1 MRDILLPR
9 AYAGAMPSVSDLTL
23 VSAET
28 IAERVSMAAA
38 IAELQ
43 RVLRDGFDP
52 EGDLPRG
59 ILDVPA
65 GQLLLMPA
73 AIDGAV
79 GQKFATVAP
88 GNPARGLE
96 RIQALYILLD
106 GDTLSPTA
114 ILDGTALTSLRTPA
128 VSAACVG
135 PLADPD
141 AGDAVIF
148 GTGPQA
154 VRHVEA
160 LQAIRPLRT
169 VRLVGRDAARTEA
182 AVQESRRFAP
192 QAQITAGTPDAV
204 RDADLIVCATTASD
218 PLFPSGDVRDD
229 ATIVAIG
236 SHEPE
241 KSELDP
247 ALLGRSQVVVE
258 SRRVA
263 AAEAG
268 DVIRAVSAGTMRES
282 DAITMHELFTG
293 AVAPASDRPRIVK
306 TCGMGWQDLAVA
318 RLAV

>member
-1 MRDILLPR
+1 
-9 AYAGAMPSVSDLTL
+9 MPDVIADLTL
-23 VSAET
+23 ISGSS
-28 IAERVSMAAA
+28 IAGRVSMTAA

-106 GDTLSPTA
+106 GETLSPTA

-128 VSAACVG
+128 VSAACVDL
-135 PLADPD
+135 LASPD

-160 LQAIRPLRT
+160 LQAIRPLRS
-169 VRLVGRDAARTEA
+169 VRLIGRDTARTEA
-182 AVQESRRFAP
+182 AVRESRRFAP
-192 QAQITAGTPDAV
+192 DADISAGTPDAV

-218 PLFPSGDVRDD
+218 PLFPADHVRHD

-247 ALLGRSQVVVE
+247 VLLGRSQVVVE

-268 DVIRAVSAGTMRES
+268 DVIRAVREGTMRES
-282 DAITMHELFTG
+282 DAVTMHELFTG
-293 AVAPASDRPRIVK
+293 AVAPANDRPRIVK

>member
-1 MRDILLPR
+1 
-9 AYAGAMPSVSDLTL
+9 MPDVIADLTL
-23 VSAET
+23 VGAQS
-28 IAERVSMAAA
+28 IAERVSMSAA

-43 RVLRDGFDP
+43 RVLRMDFDP

-59 ILDVPA
+59 ILDVPN

-73 AIDGAV
+73 AVDGAV

-88 GNPARGLE
+88 GNPALGLE
-96 RIQALYILLD
+96 RIQAVYILLD
-106 GDTLSPTA
+106 GTTLAPTA

-128 VSAACVG
+128 VSIASVDL
-135 PLADPD
+135 LAQPD

-169 VRLVGRDAARTEA
+169 VRLIGRDAGRAAA
-182 AVQESRRFAP
+182 AVEEARAFAP
-192 QAQITAGTPDAV
+192 DAEITVGTPDAV
-204 RDADLIVCATTASD
+204 RTADLIVCATTASD
-218 PLFPSGDVRDD
+218 PLFPSDIVRDD

-236 SHEPE
+236 SHEPQ
-241 KSELDP
+241 KAELDP
-247 ALLGRSQVVVE
+247 ALVGRSQVVVE
-258 SRRVA
+258 SLRVA
-263 AAEAG
+263 TSEAG
-268 DVIRAVSAGTMRES
+268 DVIRAIEAGALSEG
-282 DAITMHELFTG
+282 DLVTMHDLFAD
-293 AVAPASDRPRIVK
+293 AVAPATDRPRIVK

>member
-1 MRDILLPR
+1 M
-9 AYAGAMPSVSDLTL
+9 GSMPDVIADLTL
-23 VSAET
+23 VGAQP
-28 IAERVSMAAA
+28 IAERVSMSAA

-43 RVLRDGFDP
+43 RVLRMGYDP

-59 ILDVPA
+59 ILDVPN

-73 AIDGAV
+73 AVDGAV

-88 GNPARGLE
+88 GNPALGLE
-96 RIQALYILLD
+96 RIQAVYILLD
-106 GDTLSPTA
+106 GTTLAPTA

-128 VSAACVG
+128 VSIASVDL
-135 PLADPD
+135 LAQPD

-169 VRLVGRDAARTEA
+169 ARLIGRDPGRAAA
-182 AVQESRRFAP
+182 AVEEARAFAP
-192 QAQITAGTPDAV
+192 DAEITVGTPDAV
-204 RDADLIVCATTASD
+204 RTADLIVCATTASD
-218 PLFPSGDVRDD
+218 PLFPSDVVRDD

-236 SHEPE
+236 SHEPQ
-241 KSELDP
+241 KAELDP
-247 ALLGRSQVVVE
+247 ALVGRSQVVVE
-258 SRRVA
+258 SLRVA
-263 AAEAG
+263 TSEAG
-268 DVIRAVSAGTMRES
+268 DVIRAIEAGALSEG
-282 DAITMHELFTG
+282 DLVTMHDLFTD
-293 AVAPASDRPRIVK
+293 AVAPATDRPRIVK

>member
-1 MRDILLPR
+1 
-9 AYAGAMPSVSDLTL
+9 MPDVIADLTL
-23 VSAET
+23 VGAQP
-28 IAERVSMAAA
+28 IAERVSMSAA

-43 RVLRDGFDP
+43 RVLRMGYDP

-59 ILDVPA
+59 ILDVPN

-73 AIDGAV
+73 AVDGAV

-88 GNPARGLE
+88 GNPALGLE
-96 RIQALYILLD
+96 RIQAVYILLD
-106 GDTLSPTA
+106 GTTLAPTA

-128 VSAACVG
+128 VSIASVDL
-135 PLADPD
+135 LAQPD

-169 VRLVGRDAARTEA
+169 VRLIGRDAGRAAA
-182 AVQESRRFAP
+182 AVEEARAFAP
-192 QAQITAGTPDAV
+192 DAEITVGTPDAV
-204 RDADLIVCATTASD
+204 RTADLIVCATTASD
-218 PLFPSGDVRDD
+218 PLFPSDVVRDD

-236 SHEPE
+236 SHEPQ
-241 KSELDP
+241 KAELDP
-247 ALLGRSQVVVE
+247 ALVGRSQVVVE
-258 SRRVA
+258 SLRVA
-263 AAEAG
+263 TSEAG
-268 DVIRAVSAGTMRES
+268 DVIRAIEAGALSEG
-282 DAITMHELFTG
+282 DLVTMHDLFTG
-293 AVAPASDRPRIVK
+293 AVAPATDRPRIVK

>member
-1 MRDILLPR
+1 MSDVI
-9 AYAGAMPSVSDLTL
+9 ADLTL
-23 VSAET
+23 IGAQT

-43 RVLRDGFDP
+43 RVLRAGFDP

-59 ILDVPA
+59 ILDVPN

-73 AIDGAV
+73 AVDGAV
-79 GQKFATVAP
+79 GQKFASVAP

-106 GDTLSPTA
+106 GTTLAPTA

-128 VSAACVG
+128 VSAACVDL
-135 PLADPD
+135 LAKPD

-160 LQAIRPLRT
+160 LQAIRPLRSVQLIGRNAEHAERAAQEARQYAPDARIT
-169 VRLVGRDAARTEA
+169 V
-182 AVQESRRFAP
+182 
-192 QAQITAGTPDAV
+192 GTPDV
-204 RDADLIVCATTASD
+204 VHDADLIVCATTASD
-218 PLFPSGDVRDD
+218 PLFSSGLVRDD

-236 SHEPE
+236 SHEPQ
-241 KSELDP
+241 KAELDP
-247 ALLGRSQVVVE
+247 ALVGRSQVIVE
-258 SRRVA
+258 SRRVGTT
-263 AAEAG
+263 EAG
-268 DVIRAVSAGTMRES
+268 DVVRALEAGTLREA
-282 DAITMHELFTG
+282 DLVTMHDLFTG
-293 AVAPASDRPRIVK
+293 AVSPAMDRPRIVK
-306 TCGMGWQDLAVA
+306 TCGMGWQDLATA

>member
-1 MRDILLPR
+1 MSDVI
-9 AYAGAMPSVSDLTL
+9 ADLTL
-23 VSAET
+23 VGAER
-28 IAERVSMAAA
+28 IAERVSMTAA

-43 RVLRDGFDP
+43 RVLRAGFDP
-52 EGDLPRG
+52 EDDLPRG
-59 ILDVPA
+59 ILDVPN
-65 GQLLLMPA
+65 GQLLLMPS

-88 GNPARGLE
+88 SNPVRGLE

-106 GDTLSPTA
+106 GETLRPSA

-128 VSAACVG
+128 VSAAAVDA
-135 PLADPD
+135 LAGPD

-169 VRLVGRDAARTEA
+169 VRMIGRDAERTRTAVEA
-182 AVQESRRFAP
+182 ARSLAP
-192 QAQITAGTPDAV
+192 DAQVTAGTAEDVHA
-204 RDADLIVCATTASD
+204 ADLIVCATTASD
-218 PLFPSGDVRDD
+218 PLFPAEHARDD

-236 SHEPE
+236 SHEPSKAE
-241 KSELDP
+241 VHPTLV
-247 ALLGRSQVVVE
+247 GRSQVVVE

-263 AAEAG
+263 LSEAG
-268 DVIRAVSAGTMRES
+268 DVIRAIDSGALHESALV
-282 DAITMHELFTG
+282 TMHELLTG
-293 AVAPASDRPRIVK
+293 AAAPATDRPRIVK
-306 TCGMGWQDLAVA
+306 TCGMGWEDLVVA

>member
-1 MRDILLPR
+1 M
-9 AYAGAMPSVSDLTL
+9 GSMPDVIADLTL
-23 VSAET
+23 VGAQS
-28 IAERVSMAAA
+28 IAERVSMSAA

-43 RVLRDGFDP
+43 RVLRMGYDP

-59 ILDVPA
+59 ILDVPN

-73 AIDGAV
+73 AVDGAV

-88 GNPARGLE
+88 GNPALGLE
-96 RIQALYILLD
+96 RIQAVYILLD
-106 GDTLSPTA
+106 GTTLAPTA

-128 VSAACVG
+128 VSIASVDL
-135 PLADPD
+135 LAQPD

-169 VRLVGRDAARTEA
+169 VRLIGRDPGRAAA
-182 AVQESRRFAP
+182 AVEEARAFAP
-192 QAQITAGTPDAV
+192 DAEITVGTPDAV
-204 RDADLIVCATTASD
+204 RTADLIVCATTASD
-218 PLFPSGDVRDD
+218 PLFPSDVVRDD

-236 SHEPE
+236 SHEPQ
-241 KSELDP
+241 KAELDP
-247 ALLGRSQVVVE
+247 ALVGRSQVVVE
-258 SRRVA
+258 SLRVA
-263 AAEAG
+263 TSEAG
-268 DVIRAVSAGTMRES
+268 DVIRAIEAGALSEG
-282 DAITMHELFTG
+282 DLVTMHDLFTG
-293 AVAPASDRPRIVK
+293 AVAPATDRPRIVK